1 MKNKKL
7 LYLGVFIII
16 ILLIV
21 GIILIK
27 KISTNQKDNSKESIE
42 IVNGIKIEHSSQ
54 TTLKSYLEDK
64 VKHKKLKE
72 IIEPKLIFNMDSNDG
87 KFDYY
92 NKIINV
98 EIVDN
103 KVNFSVGDKQLLSL
117 KENNDIKAYSLNNKG
132 ILFESKNAI
141 SVVTNNNV
149 VLLSNVNID
158 SNAKPLI
165 SGKKVYY
172 GTPLCKGLKSNGK
185 EGEVVE
191 IFEINLEKNTIQKI
205 ANLDH
210 NKGWKC

>member
-7 LYLGVFIII
+7 LYLGVFIFI

-54 TTLKSYLEDK
+54 TTLKSYLKDK

-117 KENNDIKAYSLNNKG
+117 KENNDINAYSLNNKG

-172 GTPLCKGLKSNGK
+172 GTPLCKGLKSNDK

>member
-54 TTLKSYLEDK
+54 TTLKSYLKDK

-172 GTPLCKGLKSNGK
+172 RTPLCKWLKSNGK

>member
-54 TTLKSYLEDK
+54 TTLKSYLKDK

-185 EGEVVE
+185 VGEVVE

>member
-54 TTLKSYLEDK
+54 TTLKSYLKDK

-103 KVNFSVGDKQLLSL
+103 KVNLSVGDKQLLSL

-132 ILFESKNAI
+132 ILFELKNDI
-141 SVVTNNNV
+141 YVVTNNNV
-149 VLLSNVNID
+149 VIL
-158 SNAKPLI
+158 
-165 SGKKVYY
+165 
-172 GTPLCKGLKSNGK
+172 
-185 EGEVVE
+185 
-191 IFEINLEKNTIQKI
+191 
-205 ANLDH
+205 
-210 NKGWKC
+210 